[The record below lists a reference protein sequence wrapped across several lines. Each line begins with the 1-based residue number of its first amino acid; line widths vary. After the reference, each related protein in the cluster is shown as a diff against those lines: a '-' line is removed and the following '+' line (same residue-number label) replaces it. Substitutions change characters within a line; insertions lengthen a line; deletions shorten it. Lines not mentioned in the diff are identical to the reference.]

1 MRWRRKWQPAPVF
14 LPGESQGWGSLAG
27 CCLCGRTVSDTTEAT
42 LVIAVVVVVTGYI
55 MLSHYSE

>member
-1 MRWRRKWQPAPVF
+1 MRWRRNWQPAPVVW
-14 LPGESQGWGSLAG
+14 PGESQGGGSLAG
-27 CCLCGRTVSDTTEAT
+27 CCLCGRTESDTTEAT